1 MPTITLSSPRVF
13 SVAFFDLARIES
25 ETRSSEAKLTPMSP
39 FENLESDITPP
50 QVFLLHIQFLSAE
63 PLRAGTRPCPSLHAA
78 LLSTPHPLAPSPVPH
93 SRLGNHQPHSAQ
105 LLFMSA
111 AAGPEDEKMKRGGRS
126 ITFAEGV
133 IYAALTSHTPANKQ
147 LFTR

>member
-25 ETRSSEAKLTPMSP
+25 ETRSSEAKLTPTSP

-93 SRLGNHQPHSAQ
+93 SRLGNHQPHCATSIYVCRRWT
-105 LLFMSA
+105 
-111 AAGPEDEKMKRGGRS
+111 GRREDEARWAINNVCQRGHLRCPH
-126 ITFAEGV
+126 I
-133 IYAALTSHTPANKQ
+133 SHPCK
-147 LFTR
+147 